1 MSLNIPKSSS
11 SYSESTIEGSGNSEG
26 GLGSRK
32 ESSSKV
38 MFGKPG
44 TEDLGTNMRKLDN
57 GFFCGLLSV
66 HYMTLVCLPCEI
78 VGN

>member
-1 MSLNIPKSSS
+1 LSLNIPKSSS

-57 GFFCGLLSV
+57 GFFLRF
-66 HYMTLVCLPCEI
+66 I
-78 VGN
+78 VSALYDFGMPSL